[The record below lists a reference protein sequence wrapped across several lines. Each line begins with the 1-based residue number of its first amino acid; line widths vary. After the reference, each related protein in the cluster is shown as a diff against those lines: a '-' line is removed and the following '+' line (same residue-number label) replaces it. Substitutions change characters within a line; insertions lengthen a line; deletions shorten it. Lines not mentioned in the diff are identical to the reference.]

1 MEESI
6 WQKLIHRFQFGD
18 DQAPEEETI
27 QNIENGIVFQGA
39 KLWVLILAIF
49 VASLGLNTNSTAV
62 IIGAMLISP
71 LMGPILGMGLSA
83 GIHDSALLKK
93 AFKNY
98 FVATLFSVATACLYF
113 LITPFDEV
121 QSELLARTSPTIY
134 DVLIALC
141 GGLAGIIGLSSKSQ
155 RTGNVIPGVAIATAL
170 MPPLCTVGFGL
181 ATANWMFAAGAMY
194 LYIINTVFISLAT
207 YIGVEFLFKFKKR
220 THPDKSHSKKFR
232 YILALVG
239 IFVIVPSLYM
249 TMNMVRESIF
259 EDNAH
264 RFCKDIIK
272 FENTHLIGSE
282 VNYHNKSIRL
292 VLMGEEVDSA
302 TIQDMKSHLPEY
314 NLSDTHLYI
323 IQGAK
328 RMTEEDVKHMVSS
341 SEDRILAST
350 QLIAHDEAKIDTL
363 QNELNQYRKR
373 ESSAVSI
380 FPEVKINY
388 PQIQSLSISYGTQV
402 FAASDSLTTAS
413 YFAIYETSTKLS
425 ANDQAKLK
433 QWLQFKL
440 QSDNII
446 MIQMVK

>member
-1 MEESI
+1 MEESL
-6 WQKLIHRFQFGD
+6 WKKLIHRFQFGD

-83 GIHDSALLKK
+83 GIQDYALLKK

-113 LITPFDEV
+113 LLTPFDEA

-207 YIGVEFLFKFKKR
+207 YIGVEFIFKFNKR
-220 THPDKSHSKKFR
+220 TTSDKVHGKRFK
-232 YILALVG
+232 YLLALVG
-239 IFVIVPSLYM
+239 IFVILPSLYM

-259 EDNAH
+259 KDNAH
-264 RFCKDIIK
+264 RFCKEIIK
-272 FENTHLIGSE
+272 FDNTHLIGSE
-282 VNYHNKSIRL
+282 IDYDKNSIRI

-302 TIQDMKSHLPEY
+302 TIQEIKGHLPEY
-314 NLSDTHLYI
+314 NLKDTHLFV

-328 RMTEEDVKHMVSS
+328 HITEETVKHIVSS
-341 SEDRILAST
+341 SEDHILASS
-350 QLIAHDEAKIDTL
+350 QIIVQDEQKIDSL
-363 QNELNQYRKR
+363 LHELNSYRER
-373 ESSAVSI
+373 DALARRI

-388 PQIQSLSISYGTQV
+388 PQIQSLSLSYGTQA
-402 FAASDSLTTAS
+402 FAADSLTTTS
-413 YFAIYETSTKLS
+413 YVAVYETSYKLS
-425 ANDQAKLK
+425 AAEQAKLK
-433 QWLQFKL
+433 EWLQFKL
-440 QSDNII
+440 QSNQLILV
-446 MIQMVK
+446 QLTK

>member
-1 MEESI
+1 
-6 WQKLIHRFQFGD
+6 
-18 DQAPEEETI
+18 
-27 QNIENGIVFQGA
+27 
-39 KLWVLILAIF
+39 
-49 VASLGLNTNSTAV
+49 
-62 IIGAMLISP
+62 
-71 LMGPILGMGLSA
+71 
-83 GIHDSALLKK
+83 
-93 AFKNY
+93 
-98 FVATLFSVATACLYF
+98 
-113 LITPFDEV
+113 
-121 QSELLARTSPTIY
+121 
-134 DVLIALC
+134 
-141 GGLAGIIGLSSKSQ
+141 
-155 RTGNVIPGVAIATAL
+155 
-170 MPPLCTVGFGL
+170 
-181 ATANWMFAAGAMY
+181 
-194 LYIINTVFISLAT
+194 
-207 YIGVEFLFKFKKR
+207 
-220 THPDKSHSKKFR
+220 
-232 YILALVG
+232 
-239 IFVIVPSLYM
+239 
-249 TMNMVRESIF
+249 
-259 EDNAH
+259 
-264 RFCKDIIK
+264 
-272 FENTHLIGSE
+272 
-282 VNYHNKSIRL
+282 
-292 VLMGEEVDSA
+292 MGEEVDSA